1 MMIQAFVFHSVIVE
15 PCTKFIFESLSLHR
29 QIFGQFSFNT
39 DRSLRNAVTSWSATF
54 RCLTCGVLFFAF
66 SAVNSINAFS
76 QDKRSYK
83 VFQFPPNMIP
93 GIDGKTDDWKIVPGD
108 YIIGMNQLWDDSKKH
123 VEIDTNNLNVKVK
136 VGWVKGM
143 NRLYFLYEAYDNYW
157 DFSLSDLHNDI
168 FEVVVDGDQSGGP
181 LIDRFH
187 PNKDLSMMEAYFS
200 FHGMHAQNYH
210 IFTPAEGKDWA
221 LAWGSQPWIKDLP
234 YANAA
239 YDYSFKP
246 GDSGKLTL
254 EFWITPF
261 DYAGS
266 EGPARAVESVLSE
279 NKNIGLS
286 WAIIDYDNVNVKG
299 NNGFWNLSKE
309 HTMFGQASYLLPFR
323 LMPLEERFKKPIDAQ
338 WSFKV
343 VDMKRRLIAFTDE
356 STGKITS
363 WKWDFGDGTTST
375 ERNPFHTYTK
385 PDHYIVTLW
394 VEGPGG
400 KSKRTKVWDVAVK

>member
-1 MMIQAFVFHSVIVE
+1 MNAYRPLLLVLLF
-15 PCTKFIFESLSLHR
+15 CSLSA
-29 QIFGQFSFNT
+29 
-39 DRSLRNAVTSWSATF
+39 RSTA
-54 RCLTCGVLFFAF
+54 
-66 SAVNSINAFS
+66 
-76 QDKRSYK
+76 QEKRSYK
-83 VFQFPPNMIP
+83 IFQFPANMIP
-93 GIDGKTDDWKIVPGD
+93 QIDGKGTDWKIVPD
-108 YIIGMNQLWDDSKKH
+108 EYRIGTDQLWDDSRKH
-123 VEIDTNNLNVKVK
+123 EKADPKNLDVSVK

-157 DFSLSDLHNDI
+157 DFTLPDLHNDI

-187 PNKDLSMMEAYFS
+187 PNKDLDSWDAYFS
-200 FHGMHAQNYH
+200 FHGVHAQNYH

-239 YDYSFKP
+239 YDYNFKP
-246 GDSGKLTL
+246 GGSGKLTL

-261 DYAGS
+261 DYAGP
-266 EGPARAVESVLSE
+266 EGPSRAVESVLTE

-286 WAIIDYDNVNVKG
+286 WAIIDYDDVTAKG

-309 HTMFGQASYLLPFR
+309 HTMYGNASFLLPFR
-323 LMPLEERFKKPIDAQ
+323 LMPLEDRFKKQIDAQ

-343 VDMKRRLIAFTDE
+343 VDMRRRLVAFTDE
-356 STGKITS
+356 SVGKITS

-375 ERNPFHTYTK
+375 EQHPLHTYQK

-394 VEGPGG
+394 VEGPAG
-400 KSKRTKVWDVAVK
+400 KSRRVKVWDVAVK